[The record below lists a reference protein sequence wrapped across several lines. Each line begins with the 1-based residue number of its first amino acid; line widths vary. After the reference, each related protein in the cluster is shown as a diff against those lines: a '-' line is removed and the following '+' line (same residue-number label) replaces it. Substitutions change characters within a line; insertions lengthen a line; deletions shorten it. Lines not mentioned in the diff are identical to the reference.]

1 MLQKLAALTT
11 WLGTAMLIVNS
22 VTNLYKELEKV
33 QLQNGSQTQKM
44 LQSPKKD
51 QSNGATIV
59 QIEKSTNSSIKDNFP
74 RKSGHCRICNS
85 KGYTEWHH
93 IISQHHARKTNQHRL
108 IQNPGNVVELC
119 KKCHNQTSASKSRYL
134 FEKNS
139 KKKTSR
145 FW

>member
-59 QIEKSTNSSIKDNFP
+59 QIEKSTNRGVDNNFP
-74 RKSGHCRICNS
+74 AKSGYCRICNS